1 VTVELGRQE
10 ELRKQSGN
18 MGDFV
23 DNGEHKCIGGKGLGR
38 RRMRESVT
46 GYYENDNI
54 GRDK

>member
-1 VTVELGRQE
+1 
-10 ELRKQSGN
+10 